1 MRPVQRA
8 ARPIVLVTC
17 AALAAPATASAHGN
31 LVRTVPADRSV
42 LAQAPAH
49 VLVYLDDDVR
59 VAPGNAAV
67 RNGDGSILDGKP
79 STHGKTLELPLRP
92 KLGRGDYSVRWSVVS
107 DDGHIV
113 QGVLAF
119 GVGLGRAPPVATLR
133 PTVEVGF
140 GTVVSRWIFF
150 AGLLVASGLALF
162 DLLVWRP
169 LAGSGL
175 RTGWIAIGLAAMF
188 LSAHGL
194 VQASHGGAATRFG
207 LTIDVASAVAATGA
221 AAAAI
226 AIADRSAAPFG
237 VVLAVALIPV
247 PTVAG
252 HALDPGR
259 SWIDVPIDLLHVLA
273 AALWIGGLFALVLV
287 APRDGASPQLLAAA
301 ARRFSKLA
309 LASVLVLAVTG
320 AGRALAELSA
330 VSQLWTTGYG
340 RAILAKTGLFVLLL
354 GLGAVSRERV
364 LAGVARLRNLMFV
377 ELAFALGIVVAVAV
391 LTSLR
396 PGRG

>member
-1 MRPVQRA
+1 VQRSA
-8 ARPIVLVTC
+8 CLIALAC
-17 AALAAPATASAHGN
+17 AALAAPAAAFAHAT
-31 LVRTVPADRSV
+31 LVSVTPADRAV
-42 LAQAPAH
+42 LAQAPAR
-49 VLVYLDDDVR
+49 VVVQFNDDVR

-67 RNGDGSILDGKP
+67 RNGGGSILDGKP
-79 STHGKTLELPLRP
+79 SVHGKTLVLPLRAQ
-92 KLGRGDYSVRWSVVS
+92 LGDGDYSVRWSAVS
-107 DDGHIV
+107 EDGHVV

-119 GVGLGRAPPVATLR
+119 GVGLGRAPPVPTLR
-133 PTVEVGF
+133 PTVELGF
-140 GTVVSRWIFF
+140 GTTIARWLFF

-169 LAGSGL
+169 LVGSGL

-188 LSAHGL
+188 VSSHGL
-194 VQASHGGAATRFG
+194 VHASHGGAATRFG
-207 LTIDVASAVAATGA
+207 LTIDVASAVAAAGA

-226 AIADRSAAPFG
+226 AIADRSASPFG
-237 VVLAVALIPV
+237 LVLAVALLPV

-259 SWIDVPIDLLHVLA
+259 SWIEVPLDLLHVLA
-273 AALWIGGLFALVLV
+273 AALWIGGLFALALV
-287 APRDGASPQLLAAA
+287 APREGVSPELVGAA

-309 LASVLVLAVTG
+309 LASVLLLALTG

-340 RAILAKTGLFVLLL
+340 RAILAKTGLFAVLL
-354 GLGAVSRERV
+354 GLGSISRSRV
-364 LAGVARLRNLMFV
+364 LAGAERLRNLVRV
-377 ELAFALGIVVAVAV
+377 ELALVLGVVVAVAL

-396 PGRG
+396 PGRS